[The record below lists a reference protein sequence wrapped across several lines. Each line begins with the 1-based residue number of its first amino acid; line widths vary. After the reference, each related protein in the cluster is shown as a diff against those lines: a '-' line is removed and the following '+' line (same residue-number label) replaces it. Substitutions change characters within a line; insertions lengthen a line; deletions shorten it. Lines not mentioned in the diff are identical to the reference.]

1 MRRDEMEMDMM
12 AEAPEAEGGEYA
24 MADTFAREVMIARG
38 ADPAMIDALP
48 PLSAEMISP
57 DLMMM
62 MEDYGMAG
70 MADEE
75 AMFAEAVAEDEARGM
90 MG

>member
-1 MRRDEMEMDMM
+1 MRDEMDMM
-12 AEAPEAEGGEYA
+12 AAAPEAEVGEYA
-24 MADTFAREVMIARG
+24 AADAFAREVMVARG

-48 PLSAEMISP
+48 PLSADMVSD
-57 DLMMM
+57 DLMLM